1 MQTETF
7 SELTKATVSKWG
19 NSLGIRLPVKIT
31 KELMISEGDELL
43 IGTIDNKIVLQKK
56 PIRETKSLRE
66 KMEAFYGIPYDDIPI
81 IHSEEI
87 RCGKSKGE
95 EI

>member
-31 KELMISEGDELL
+31 KELMISEG
-43 IGTIDNKIVLQKK
+43 G
-56 PIRETKSLRE
+56 
-66 KMEAFYGIPYDDIPI
+66 
-81 IHSEEI
+81 
-87 RCGKSKGE
+87 
-95 EI
+95 